1 MSKKVKKTKIKRF
14 YTNQIQTGSQPAA
27 TPVVIKNKS
36 GLINLIGIII
46 LAVALLSAVI
56 IMVTYFSIRVDVT
69 NTSSTSHGQQ
79 NNSTIIPVEDIDES
93 TEDNNPDGDDSEEA
107 ENVPTEEATPEPT
120 PSEEA
125 EEISPS
131 EGEGQEVEPKEETK
145 SEVPEES
152 PIVENPITSTLKI
165 KIKVDHIGKVW
176 TRWVMINQAEGT
188 TISYDEIIAHI
199 QTDLEKEFGYI
210 QVTHTVGTCENY
222 TYTAEDATYDT
233 VIWIIG

>member
-1 MSKKVKKTKIKRF
+1 MSKKKKTKIKRF
-14 YTNQIQTGSQPAA
+14 YMNHIEVQPQQSVKPARNRA
-27 TPVVIKNKS
+27 

-46 LAVALLSAVI
+46 LSLALLAAVI

-69 NTSSTSHGQQ
+69 NTLSTSHEQQ
-79 NNSTIIPVEDIDES
+79 NSSTIIPVEDINES

-107 ENVPTEEATPEPT
+107 ENVPTEEATPGPT
-120 PSEEA
+120 PSEET

-131 EGEGQEVEPKEETK
+131 EGEGQEVEPREETK
-145 SEVPEES
+145 PEVPEES

-176 TRWVMINQAEGT
+176 TRWVMINQTEGT
-188 TISYDEIIAHI
+188 AISYDEIIAHV

-210 QVTHTVGTCENY
+210 QITHAVGNCPDY
-222 TYTAEDATYDT
+222 TYTVEDAIYDT

>member
-1 MSKKVKKTKIKRF
+1 MLF
-14 YTNQIQTGSQPAA
+14 
-27 TPVVIKNKS
+27 
-36 GLINLIGIII
+36 NLIGIII
-46 LAVALLSAVI
+46 LAVALLAAVI

-69 NTSSTSHGQQ
+69 NTSSTSQQ
-79 NNSTIIPVEDIDES
+79 NSSAIIPVEDIDES
-93 TEDNNPDGDDSEEA
+93 TEDNNPNGDDSEKA

-120 PSEEA
+120 PSEET

-145 SEVPEES
+145 PEVPEES

-176 TRWVMINQAEGT
+176 TRWVMINQTEGT
-188 TISYDEIIAHI
+188 TISYDEIIARV

-210 QVTHTVGTCENY
+210 QITHAVGTCENY
-222 TYTAEDATYDT
+222 TYTAEDTIYDT